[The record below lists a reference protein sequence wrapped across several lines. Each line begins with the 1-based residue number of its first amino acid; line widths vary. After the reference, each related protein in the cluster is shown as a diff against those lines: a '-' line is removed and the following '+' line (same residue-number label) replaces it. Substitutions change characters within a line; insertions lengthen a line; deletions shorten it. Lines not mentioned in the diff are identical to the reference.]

1 MKYSSVM
8 SEPDLT
14 SEPENSAASYSLHD
28 RLGFRVSRL
37 AAIMRASLDKELLQL
52 GLTRLEWCV
61 LASIALEGITAP
73 SEIAENIGIT
83 RPTASRTFK
92 QMRAKGWLLQN
103 LTDGDGRARAITL
116 TDAGQDLLARARVLV
131 DAHQARFLGKLDR
144 QAAAHFLSSLDTLLE
159 GVHDRFDDP

>member
-1 MKYSSVM
+1 MKYSCLM
-8 SEPDLT
+8 T
-14 SEPENSAASYSLHD
+14 GPENTSAPASYRLHD

-37 AAIMRASLDKELLQL
+37 AAVMRASLDAELSQL

-73 SEIAENIGIT
+73 SGIAENIGIT

-92 QMRAKGWLLQN
+92 QMRDKGWLVQN
-103 LTDGDGRARAITL
+103 LTEGDGRARAITL
-116 TDAGQDLLARARVLV
+116 TEAGQDLLARARVLV
-131 DAHQARFLGKLDR
+131 DAHQARFLDKLDP
-144 QAAAHFLSSLDTLLE
+144 QAAAHFLSALDRLLE

>member
-1 MKYSSVM
+1 MKYSCLM
-8 SEPDLT
+8 T
-14 SEPENSAASYSLHD
+14 GPENTSATASYRLHD

-37 AAIMRASLDKELLQL
+37 AAVMRASLDAELSQL

-73 SEIAENIGIT
+73 SAIAENIGIT

-92 QMRAKGWLLQN
+92 QMRDKGWLVQN
-103 LTDGDGRARAITL
+103 LTEGDGRARAITL
-116 TDAGQDLLARARVLV
+116 TEAGQDLLARARVLV
-131 DAHQARFLGKLDR
+131 DAHQARFLGKLDP
-144 QAAAHFLSSLDTLLE
+144 QAAAHFLSALDTLLE